1 MAGRLFRV
9 RDCKRRLVLN
19 VGALASVGCGREI
32 GGLERTGEDSGTGY
46 EIRTGRDVSTSTRDA
61 RGLDEQGGGTR
72 SRMAEPGLG

>member
-9 RDCKRRLVLN
+9 RDCTRRLVLT